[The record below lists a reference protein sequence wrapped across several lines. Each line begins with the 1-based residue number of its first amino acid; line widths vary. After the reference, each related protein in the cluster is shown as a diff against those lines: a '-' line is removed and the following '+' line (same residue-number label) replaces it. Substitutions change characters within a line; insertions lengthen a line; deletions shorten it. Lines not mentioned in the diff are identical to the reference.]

1 MFVFKPLDIKKKNII
16 ITKNKYI
23 LLHSI
28 NNFTFNKI
36 IIEFELKNIELYL
49 NKCFFNT
56 KNNEKIIKQII
67 NIENLIL
74 NNCLIKNP
82 IFNIKKQLKKNLFFL
97 KKINLQ
103 KKYFFNKKTFILKIN
118 NINYKNNNF
127 FLNYNFIIHP

>member
-16 ITKNKYI
+16 IIKNKYI